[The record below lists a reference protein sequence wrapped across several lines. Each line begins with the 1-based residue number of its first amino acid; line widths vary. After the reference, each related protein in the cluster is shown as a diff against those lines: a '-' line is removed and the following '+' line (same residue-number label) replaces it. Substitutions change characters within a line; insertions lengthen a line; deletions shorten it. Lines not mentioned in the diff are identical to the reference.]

1 MKKWFAVLAACTMT
15 FALAACGGGAAAGE
29 DPAALSQP
37 QAEAPA
43 ASLEPSGPESVAAE
57 SGAPGAAE
65 DPQGGEET
73 SESTAAAEENK
84 EDERMKSLVVYF
96 SWSGNTESVANEIQS

>member
-37 QAEAPA
+37 QAEAPRR
-43 ASLEPSGPESVAAE
+43 LLGTFRPRVRRGGKRGPLARRRTRRA
-57 SGAPGAAE
+57 GRKHLKAPLRRKK
-65 DPQGGEET
+65 T
-73 SESTAAAEENK
+73 R
-84 EDERMKSLVVYF
+84 RMK
-96 SWSGNTESVANEIQS
+96 G